1 MMNPLTLRMIAF
13 QVLIVLALALGA
25 LAWIARPEG
34 ALIWGVG
41 MATLPVAWVGL
52 HLFGAMP
59 SAACPEQRRTVLNSL
74 IGAGLLIAGALG
86 ASALGAMG
94 TIPEDWITRY
104 AMITN
109 AMVLVVIGNGLP
121 KKVEP
126 GCSPTRGLAMQRL
139 IGWTFVIG
147 GIAQAICWLLVPA
160 VDEAL
165 VVVTVAI
172 YILMA
177 LAILIGI
184 RRIRRGSVTQS
195 PTA

>member
-13 QVLIVLALALGA
+13 QVLIVLALAFGT
-25 LAWIARPEG
+25 LAWIVRPEG
-34 ALIWGVG
+34 ALIWAVG
-41 MATLPVAWVGL
+41 MATLPLAWLGL

-59 SAACPEQRRTVLNSL
+59 SRECPDKRRTVLNSL
-74 IGAGLLIAGALG
+74 VGAGLLIVGALG

-94 TIPEDWITRY
+94 SIPEEWITRY

-109 AMVLVVIGNGLP
+109 ALILIVIGNGLP

-126 GCSPTRGLAMQRL
+126 GCSRTRGLAIQRL
-139 IGWTFVIG
+139 IGWTFVLG
-147 GIAQAICWLLVPA
+147 GSAQALTWLLVPA

-165 VVVTVAI
+165 VGLTVAI

-177 LAILIGI
+177 LAILIGL